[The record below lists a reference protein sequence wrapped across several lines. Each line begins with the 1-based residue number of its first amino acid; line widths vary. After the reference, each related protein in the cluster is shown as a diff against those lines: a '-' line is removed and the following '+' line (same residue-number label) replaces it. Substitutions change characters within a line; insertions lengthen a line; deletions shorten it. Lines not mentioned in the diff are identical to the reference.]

1 VREEDNPAT
10 IAAPAAAQAEVA
22 TREVQPKELVSNQ
35 ISGLLSK
42 ENQYVKAARAS
53 GERTAARR
61 GLQNSS
67 IAAQAGEM
75 GAISAALPIAA
86 SDAQAYREAAA
97 ATQTETG
104 QTGRFNV
111 AEQNALQRQTQ
122 SERAAEAAAEKGFG
136 YQTKL
141 QTQAGDIAAAAA
153 EKGFGYQTKLQT
165 QAGDIAAKA
174 AETAFGY
181 DKDLQD
187 RAAAIEKEAAE
198 GRYSHETTLAQM
210 DIDSRQKLQEIQ
222 NDFQAQLARDENAAN
237 IVNGTLAAIAAL
249 VTTPGISAEEISRGS
264 DIIMDQARAT
274 LTVMDSDLSDIFP
287 EAPPSAE
294 PTQAEQAATSGGWA
308 GGTLPAGQTI
318 LSADVSP
325 GRTIGEVREYTYRNG
340 RMGTPKTGRIYWT
353 KTGWSTEPV

>member
-1 VREEDNPAT
+1 MATPISNAVREEDNPAT

-122 SERAAEAAAEKGFG
+122 SERAAE
-136 YQTKL
+136 
-141 QTQAGDIAAAAA
+141 AAA